1 MSRTYVNHVLLGAG
15 GAITRTL
22 VPELLRRGSVVTL
35 VSRRGTE
42 ITGTR
47 GVPADLLDVGS
58 LAAAVPE
65 KSAVYLL
72 AGLPYDVRAWR
83 DAWPQ
88 IMENTIQV
96 CREKECLLVF
106 FDNVYMYGVV
116 EGAMTEE
123 SPYRP
128 ASKKG
133 EIRARVADRL
143 AEEWVAG
150 RIEGV
155 IARSADFYGPGAE
168 KSGIPNVLIFEKLA
182 SGKKAQ
188 WLGSVDRLH
197 SLTYTRDCGRALPEL
212 TADDRAYNQVW
223 HLPTAHP
230 PLTMR
235 RFVEVAATELGSPAR
250 PTVLSR
256 AMIGL
261 GGLFDRT
268 VKELGEMLYQ
278 DERDYVFDSSKFE
291 RHFSFVPTP
300 YEKGIAETAEYY
312 RTKRS

>member
-1 MSRTYVNHVLLGAG
+1 MSRTYANHVVLGAG

-22 VPELLRRGSVVTL
+22 VPELLRSESSVTL

-42 ITGTR
+42 VTGAR
-47 GVPADLLDVGS
+47 GVSADILDAES
-58 LAAAVPE
+58 LAAVVPP

-72 AGLPYDVRAWR
+72 AGLPYDVRVWR
-83 DAWPQ
+83 EAWPR
-88 IMENTIQV
+88 IMENTIRI

-128 ASKKG
+128 SSKKG

-143 AEEWVAG
+143 AEEWTAG

-168 KSGIPNVLIFEKLA
+168 KTGIPNILIFARLA

-188 WLGSVDRLH
+188 WLAAGDKLH
-197 SLTYTRDCGRALPEL
+197 SLTYTVDCGRALPAL
-212 TADDRAYNQVW
+212 AADDRAYNQVW

-230 PLTMR
+230 PVTMSRFIELT
-235 RFVEVAATELGSPAR
+235 AAALGCAAR
-250 PTVLSR
+250 HSILSR
-256 AMIGL
+256 GMIGF

-268 VKELGEMLYQ
+268 IKELGEMLYQ
-278 DERDYVFDSSKFE
+278 DERDYIFDSSKFE
-291 RHFSFVPTP
+291 RHFSLVPTP

-312 RTKRS
+312 RNERS